1 MANQSSQQD
10 VLFQKLGETWFAF
23 TQIGDEFVYSALP
36 NGINPHETKIEMFE
50 VIEEHME
57 KVARGH
63 KKNKS
68 DLQL

>member
-36 NGINPHETKIEMFE
+36 SGINPHETKIEMFE

-57 KVARGH
+57 KVARSH

-68 DLQL
+68 DLRL